1 MNPAVKIISPTRV
14 DLAGGTLDLWPL
26 YAFVGGATTVNVAV
40 SLWTECEMAPHPG
53 GVAIHS
59 EDLKQS
65 WSFAGRE
72 ALAADADPRLAFYR
86 TLFEAVPEL
95 DRVSVRTR
103 SQSPVGGGIGGSSSL
118 LISCL
123 KAAHEFTG
131 QILPGVIDLT
141 MWAHQLEARMLRTPT
156 GTQDYVPAITGGL
169 NLIHYSDTKVTQ
181 ETLPV
186 QGTPLESHFLL
197 VNTGRSHHSGLNNF
211 DVLSRAVNR
220 DEIVFGALLELKAV
234 ANELVTAIRGRDWS
248 VVPDLFRRELDARL
262 RLTPKFSSPEIEK
275 LHDLSRQE
283 GAEALKIC
291 GAGGGGCVMIWVE
304 PKARERV
311 VHACQSAGFQTLNA
325 APVDPL

>member
-1 MNPAVKIISPTRV
+1 MSPNITIKSPTRV
-14 DLAGGTLDLWPL
+14 DLAGGTLDMWPL
-26 YAFVGGATTVNVAV
+26 YAFVGGATTINVAI
-40 SLWTECEMAPHPG
+40 SLWTECEMGPNPE
-53 GVAIHS
+53 GVSIVS
-59 EDLKQS
+59 DDLKKS
-65 WSFAGRE
+65 WTFAGRE
-72 ALAADADPRLAFYR
+72 SLVSSSEPELAFYR
-86 TLFEAVPEL
+86 TLFEAVPDL

-131 QILPGVIDLT
+131 QILPPVIELT

-169 NLIHYSDTKVTQ
+169 NLIHFNDRKVTN
-181 ETLPV
+181 EVLPV
-186 QGTPLESHFLL
+186 AGTPLETHFLL

-220 DEIVFGALLELKAV
+220 DEKVFNALKAIQTV
-234 ANELVTAIRGRDWS
+234 SNEFITAIRGRDWS

-262 RLTPKFSSPEIEK
+262 QLTPKFTSPEIEK

-311 VHACQSAGFQTLNA
+311 VHACQSAGFHPLNA
-325 APVDPL
+325 VPVDPL

>member
-1 MNPAVKIISPTRV
+1 MSPKIKITSPTRV

-26 YAFVGGATTVNVAV
+26 YAFIGGATTVNVAI
-40 SLWTECEMAPHPG
+40 SLWTECEMEPFAD
-53 GVAIHS
+53 GVSIHS
-59 EDLKQS
+59 DDLKKS
-65 WSFAGRE
+65 WTFPGR
-72 ALAADADPRLAFYR
+72 ATLVSSTDPELAFYR
-86 TLFEAVPEL
+86 TLFEAVPDL
-95 DRVSVRTR
+95 DHVAVRTR

-131 QILPGVIDLT
+131 QILPGTIELT

-169 NLIHYSDTKVTQ
+169 NLIHFSDRKMTNEV
-181 ETLPV
+181 LPV
-186 QGTPLESHFLL
+186 KGTPLETHFLL

-211 DVLSRAVNR
+211 DVLARTVNR
-220 DEIVFGALLELKAV
+220 DEVVFGALKSLKSV

-262 RLTPKFSSPEIEK
+262 QLTPKFSSPEIEK

-283 GAEALKIC
+283 GASALKIC

-304 PKARERV
+304 PRARERV
-311 VHACQSAGFQTLNA
+311 VHACQNAGFQTLNA

>member
-1 MNPAVKIISPTRV
+1 MSLGVKVQSPTRV

-26 YAFVGGATTVNVAV
+26 YAFVGGATTVNVAIN
-40 SLWTECEMAPHPG
+40 LWTECAMEPHPE
-53 GVAIHS
+53 GVEIHS
-59 EDLKQS
+59 ADLAKS

-72 ALAADADPRLAFYR
+72 SLLSDPDPQLSFYR

-131 QILPGVIDLT
+131 QILPGVVDLT

-156 GTQDYVPAITGGL
+156 GTQDYVPAIAGGL
-169 NLIHYSDTKVTQ
+169 NLIHFSDTKITHEV
-181 ETLPV
+181 LPV
-186 QGTPLESHFLL
+186 TGTPLETHFLL

-211 DVLSRAVNR
+211 DVLSRTVNR
-220 DEIVFGALLELKAV
+220 DEVVFAALQELRVV
-234 ANELVTAIRGRDWS
+234 ANEMVTSIRARDWS
-248 VVPDLFRRELDARL
+248 AVPSLFARELDARL
-262 RLTPKFSSPEIEK
+262 KLTPKFSSPEIEK

-283 GAEALKIC
+283 GAAALKIC

-304 PKARERV
+304 PQARERV
-311 VHACQSAGFQTLNA
+311 IHACQSAGFQTLNA
-325 APVDPL
+325 APVDPQ